1 MKLEKILHHGFHLK
15 CIPVT
20 SFSYKWSSLQIAG
33 HTIGNHYFGKSP
45 IGEMLF
51 VCGFFF
57 LLLLFFTR
65 REAKSNKQTNEGE
78 AL

>member
-1 MKLEKILHHGFHLK
+1 MKLKRILHHGFHLK

-33 HTIGNHYFGKSP
+33 YTIVNHYFGKSP

-51 VCGFFF
+51 VVFFF
-57 LLLLFFTR
+57 LIFIFTR
-65 REAKSNKQTNEGE
+65 GEAKTDKQTNEGE
-78 AL
+78 AI

>member
-1 MKLEKILHHGFHLK
+1 MKLKRILHHGFHLK

-33 HTIGNHYFGKSP
+33 YTIVNHYFGKSP

-51 VCGFFF
+51 VVFFF
-57 LLLLFFTR
+57 FNFYFYQR
-65 REAKSNKQTNEGE
+65 GSKNRQTNK
-78 AL
+78 